1 MPSIIPFLRAC
12 AIAALTLLAPPLLLA
27 NSPADAK
34 ALSFKGTGVAFPIN
48 VPDNW
53 RVKNIDRGVEIS
65 SPDEEIYLW
74 VEAVTTDSVERVI
87 DEYFKYFSKQGVT
100 TRQPVDQQKHTV
112 GGVDL
117 VQMDIPATYEGAETI
132 VRFVITEARPNESKG
147 LFIGYWAS
155 PKGDK
160 IHDATMS
167 GIIADLVRP

>member
-1 MPSIIPFLRAC
+1 MFPIMRFLRAC
-12 AIAALTLLAPPLLLA
+12 AMAALPFLTLSLPMT
-27 NSPADAK
+27 SPAAAK
-34 ALSFKGTGVAFPIN
+34 VLSFKGTGVAFPIN
-48 VPDNW
+48 LPDDW
-53 RVKNIDRGVEIS
+53 RVKTIDRGVEIS

-87 DEYFKYFSKQGVT
+87 AEYFKYFQKQGVT